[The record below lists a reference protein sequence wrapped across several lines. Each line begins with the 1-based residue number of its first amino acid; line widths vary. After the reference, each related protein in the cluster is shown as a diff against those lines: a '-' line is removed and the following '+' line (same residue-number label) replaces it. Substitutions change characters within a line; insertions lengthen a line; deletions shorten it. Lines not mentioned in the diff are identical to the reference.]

1 MRPPDPHNARRPSS
15 PKPGPVSQYP
25 ISQSSN
31 IETYTTPLDLQARRL
46 RRQFAIGDYLA
57 ASLAILIW
65 GMAQ

>member
-1 MRPPDPHNARRPSS
+1 MRPPDPNARRGAVSS
-15 PKPGPVSQYP
+15 GTPVAQVH
-25 ISQSSN
+25 ISQSSSFD
-31 IETYTTPLDLQARRL
+31 TYTTPLDLQARRL